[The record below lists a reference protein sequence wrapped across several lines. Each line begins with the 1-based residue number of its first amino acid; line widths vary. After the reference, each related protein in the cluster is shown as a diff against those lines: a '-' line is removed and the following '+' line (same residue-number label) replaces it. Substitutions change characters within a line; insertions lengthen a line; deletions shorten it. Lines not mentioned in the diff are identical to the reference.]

1 MDIVHTDL
9 CSQVVI
15 RKQCKSCINDYK
27 ARNKRLNKTEKDS
40 KVIETRAVNSRK
52 RSIYS
57 DILCSNCKDK
67 KSKEFCEKCR
77 VNYSCAKS
85 NKSYNAKK
93 LKSVP
98 ENRQTVQ
105 SVFVGENINQSNQPN
120 QTNST
125 HLAQSNQP
133 NPTNQ
138 THPDCGGSGNGNNG
152 GSEIG
157 GSNGKKRS
165 IYADLLCTICQN
177 KPRKDYCSECLSNYN
192 NAKAKS
198 SWSAKKLKK
207 SMDTIEPNSQSNMT
221 DQTQLVKPNRSKK
234 SRANNRWKFR
244 KYVTKSPKL
253 SGAICVDV
261 INYLPS
267 PIKKDVVK
275 SINDKND
282 QDIKADI
289 CAKVMQDVKKKFGER
304 SPLAY
309 EVATSFSPHFNGQSA
324 TFIKDKLRLSYKNAK
339 KIKLHEIIERKVY
352 ESKITPEVTDNVL
365 KFYVREDISR
375 VNPSKRTTSKKWG
388 PKRYMYT
395 SIKVAYLIFKT
406 ENPEIKISYSKFHKL
421 KPRNVKITSK
431 TPLISSLCPYCQ
443 NIRLKLQ
450 KFGIP
455 GLKTEY
461 DLFNKLI
468 CETDHKIL
476 ENSNCIEKNVKSAM
490 IGKVILKNL
499 FLMDQIK
506 VEISLGIPGRR

>member
-1 MDIVHTDL
+1 
-9 CSQVVI
+9 
-15 RKQCKSCINDYK
+15 
-27 ARNKRLNKTEKDS
+27 
-40 KVIETRAVNSRK
+40 
-52 RSIYS
+52 
-57 DILCSNCKDK
+57 
-67 KSKEFCEKCR
+67 
-77 VNYSCAKS
+77 
-85 NKSYNAKK
+85 
-93 LKSVP
+93 
-98 ENRQTVQ
+98 
-105 SVFVGENINQSNQPN
+105 
-120 QTNST
+120 
-125 HLAQSNQP
+125 
-133 NPTNQ
+133 
-138 THPDCGGSGNGNNG
+138 
-152 GSEIG
+152 
-157 GSNGKKRS
+157 
-165 IYADLLCTICQN
+165 
-177 KPRKDYCSECLSNYN
+177 
-192 NAKAKS
+192 
-198 SWSAKKLKK
+198 
-207 SMDTIEPNSQSNMT
+207 MDTIEPNSQSNMT

-234 SRANNRWKFR
+234 SRANNRWRFG

-267 PIKKDVVK
+267 PIRKDVVK

-309 EVATSFSPHFNGQSA
+309 EVATSFSTHFNGQSA

-450 KFGIP
+450 KIGIP
-455 GLKTEY
+455 GLKIEY